1 MTHAELFTLMH
12 HLEFVFETVRL
23 VNVSL
28 SYQYTLEENGSI
40 AISPYPCYA
49 VWNKDR
55 RCDNCAAAKA
65 FSTKATVSKFEWSG
79 GEIYQ
84 MLAKYV
90 EADGTPYVLELFSPV
105 HDDTLFGAYGKREFI
120 ASLTDYTR
128 RKYFDPLTEVYN
140 RRCYEEELR
149 GLTGV
154 QAVAMLGIDDFG
166 AVSAAASPD
175 VPDDVL
181 CAAADAIRATLRR
194 NDVLVRY
201 GEDTFLLLLR
211 TISAPAF
218 EETLE
223 RLRRAVEA
231 AAVPDCPAGHVT
243 ASIGGVWGSGAMQ
256 DMAREAAAALE
267 RAKARKNCVE
277 ITLEG

>member
-12 HLEFVFETVRL
+12 SLEFVFETVRL
-23 VNVSL
+23 VNAAL

-40 AISPYPCYA
+40 TISPYPCYA

-65 FSTKATVSKFEWSG
+65 FTSKSTVSKFEFCD

-154 QAVAMLGIDDFG
+154 QAVAMLDIDDFK
-166 AVSAAASPD
+166 AVNDTFSHDAGDHALRAVAAA
-175 VPDDVL
+175 
-181 CAAADAIRATLRR
+181 IHATLRT
-194 NDVLVRY
+194 NDVVVRY
-201 GEDTFLLLLR
+201 GGDEFLLMMR
-211 TISAPAF
+211 TISAAAF
-218 EETLE
+218 QEVLE
-223 RLRRAVEA
+223 QVCRAAERIALADYPGVSIT
-231 AAVPDCPAGHVT
+231 V
-243 ASIGGVWGSGAMQ
+243 SIGGIWGSGPMQ
-256 DMAREAAAALE
+256 DMVHEADKALY
-267 RAKARKNCVE
+267 RAKERKNCVE